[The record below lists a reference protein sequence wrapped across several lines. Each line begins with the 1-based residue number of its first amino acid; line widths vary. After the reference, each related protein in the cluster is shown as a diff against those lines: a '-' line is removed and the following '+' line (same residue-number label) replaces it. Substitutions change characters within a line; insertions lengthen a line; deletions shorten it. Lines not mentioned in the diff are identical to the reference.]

1 MALLDH
7 PDAQA
12 LLNDATLT
20 PETVRGCRDRLRR
33 FLRRYLP
40 RFYRKEQREH
50 AALVVRGLISGLQR
64 KTAEPIASSA
74 GVEHKNIQFFVGSGR
89 WDDDAILRELGRHV
103 RRVLGEDDAVL
114 VLDPSAF
121 PKKGTESCGVARQWC
136 GRLGKI
142 ENCQVG
148 VFLAYATRRANVL
161 VDRQLFLPREW
172 AEDAPRRTKCHIPS
186 TIVFQEK
193 WQIALDLLN
202 RSGPRLPH
210 RWVVGDDELGRSA
223 EFRAI
228 LRARSEGYI
237 LDVPCNTHV
246 RDLERRRPPRRH
258 AGVGRKREVLFGRV
272 DEWAA
277 RQGASRWVRLGVR
290 HGEKG
295 PVEVEAMMVRVQAKY
310 ERRIGPEERL
320 LVVRT
325 VEAHPKVDYA
335 LSNAPPEVGL
345 RELVRV
351 RARRFWIESAL
362 ESSKGE
368 AGLAHYEVRSWVGWH
383 HHMTL
388 ALLAS
393 WFLVLERTRVGGK
406 NPGGDGPTD
415 PADLQ
420 SVAPEALSEVGSD
433 RGGSDAC
440 AAA

>member
-40 RFYRKEQREH
+40 HFYRKEQRAH

-89 WDDDAILRELGRHV
+89 WDDDAVLRELGRHV
-103 RRVLGEDDAVL
+103 RRVLGDDAAVL

-136 GRLGKI
+136 GRLGKV

-148 VFLAYATRRANVL
+148 VFLAYVTGRATVL
-161 VDRQLFLPREW
+161 VDRQLFLPQEW
-172 AEDAPRRTKCHIPS
+172 VEDAQRRTKCHVPA
-186 TIVFQEK
+186 TIVFQAK
-193 WQIALDLLN
+193 WQIALELLN
-202 RSGPRLPH
+202 RSGSRLPH

-228 LRARSEGYI
+228 LRARSQWYV
-237 LDVPCNTHV
+237 LDVPCNTQI

-258 AGVGRKREVLFGRV
+258 AGVGRKREVPFCRV

-277 RQGASRWVRLGVR
+277 QQSASCWVRLMVR
-290 HGEKG
+290 QGEKG
-295 PVEVEAMMVRVQAKY
+295 PVEVEAMSVRVKAKY

-325 VEAHPKVDYA
+325 VAAHPKVDYA

-345 RELVRV
+345 RGLVRV
-351 RARRFWIESAL
+351 RAHRFWIESAL

-393 WFLVLERTRVGGK
+393 WFLVLERTLVGGK
-406 NPGGDGPTD
+406 TPGGDGPTD

>member
-50 AALVVRGLISGLQR
+50 AALVVRGLIGGLQR

-74 GVEHKNIQFFVGSGR
+74 GVGHKNIQLFVGSGR
-89 WDDDAILRELGRHV
+89 WDDDAVLMELWRHV
-103 RRVLGEDDAVL
+103 RRALGDRDAVL

-136 GRLGKI
+136 GRLGKV
-142 ENCQVG
+142 ENCQIG
-148 VFLAYATRRANVL
+148 VFLAYATRSATVW
-161 VDRQLFLPREW
+161 VDRQLYLPWEW
-172 AEDAPRRTKCHIPS
+172 AEDAQRRTKCHVPS
-186 TIVFQEK
+186 TVVFQEK
-193 WQIALDLLN
+193 WQIALDLLK
-202 RSGPRLPH
+202 RCGPRLPH

-223 EFRAI
+223 EFRAQ
-228 LRARSEGYI
+228 LRARSEWYI
-237 LDVPCNTHV
+237 LDVPCNTQV
-246 RDLERRRPPRRH
+246 RDRERRRPPRRK
-258 AGVGRKREVLFGRV
+258 AGVGRKREVPFGRV
-272 DEWAA
+272 EKWAA
-277 RQGASRWVRLGVR
+277 RQSASRWVRLEVR

-295 PVEVEAMMVRVQAKY
+295 PVEVEAMSVRVQAKY

-320 LVVRT
+320 IVVRT

-345 RELVRV
+345 RELVGV
-351 RARRFWIESAL
+351 RAHRFWIESAL

-393 WFLVLERTRVGGK
+393 WFLVWERTRVGGK
-406 NPGGDGPTD
+406 NPGGDSPAN

-420 SVAPEALSEVGSD
+420 SVAPEAISEIGSD
-433 RGGSDAC
+433 RGGSDAS